1 MVSVPVAGSAQANK
15 VDVPGFVVFGQGKV
29 GPFAQRLDVV
39 DSNAACIHSGRFVCA
54 VPAAAAL
61 VL

>member
-15 VDVPGFVVFGQGKV
+15 VDVPGFVVFGQGQV
-29 GPFAQRLDVV
+29 WPFAQRLDMV
-39 DSNAACIHSGRFVCA
+39 DGNAALIHRRRFVCA
-54 VPAAAAL
+54 VPATAAL